1 MARAGVAAS
10 ARASRS
16 NRNKAS
22 LHRVDGWDYTAAA
35 RGGVSGFPPGQAQE
49 ALRRPEMFPQA
60 HAMSLRAFRMGAMR
74 THRASPSQAS
84 FRYVFPAAPAVTPAK
99 VAAHFSGKSIQT
111 VISGGE
117 AGVDRAAQ
125 DAARAR
131 GYKSGGACQRGRR
144 ALNVRDADA
153 TLIVFS
159 GALDKGTRLTEEAAL
174 RMGKPVMAIDLA
186 DRSGFDQAR
195 AWLAQTS
202 PRVLNVAGPR
212 ESRNVGVYAR
222 SFALLVRLLGPA
234 PQSRV
239 DMQRTQLQ
247 SSLPQVA

>member
-1 MARAGVAAS
+1 
-10 ARASRS
+10 
-16 NRNKAS
+16 
-22 LHRVDGWDYTAAA
+22 
-35 RGGVSGFPPGQAQE
+35 
-49 ALRRPEMFPQA
+49 
-60 HAMSLRAFRMGAMR
+60 MR

-84 FRYVFPAAPAVTPAK
+84 FRYVFPVTPAQAGAQSSVVTPAQAGAQSSAVTPAQAGAQSSA
-99 VAAHFSGKSIQT
+99 VTPAQAGAQFFGKSIQT
-111 VISGGE
+111 VICGGE
-117 AGVDRAAQ
+117 PGVDRAAQ

-153 TLIVFS
+153 TLIVYS

-186 DRSGFDQAR
+186 DRGSFDQAR

-222 SFALLVRLLGPA
+222 SFALLVRLLGPG
-234 PQSRV
+234 PQSR
-239 DMQRTQLQ
+239 Q
-247 SSLPQVA
+247 A